1 MSSKQTYP
9 QDKVERKASMF
20 VPSARKQPS
29 LYCVLWQVLQARQ
42 LTPGNDINLVS
53 DRLSIHLINRD
64 VHKQQVWKIVK
75 HWSNWSN
82 TKMFCKNLWRVL
94 HLLQISPP
102 PPPHPGDVS
111 FIVVYHLTLHPT
123 LCSLIFV
130 GVSEV
135 VSIYSTFII
144 VSPHLPTLALGN
156 AVLARLLSYHI
167 SVIINL
173 IS

>member
-144 VSPHLPTLALGN
+144 VPPPLPPPPPPSDP
-156 AVLARLLSYHI
+156 RSR
-167 SVIINL
+167 
-173 IS
+173 